1 LRLKNQDEGLSEQD
15 LSLLRQVA
23 GMCASEYGDVVHWA
37 MGLLSS
43 YTTELPESL
52 DNCDDLQVEGRTRS
66 VTNMPEISTEIY
78 PNPVSSQ
85 LTVVLNGA
93 ANGQIMISGITGGE
107 LLTLELYE
115 GNNEIDLKT
124 INNGVYLVK
133 VLSEDFEKTE
143 KVIVIK

>member
-1 LRLKNQDEGLSEQD
+1 
-15 LSLLRQVA
+15 
-23 GMCASEYGDVVHWA
+23 
-37 MGLLSS
+37 
-43 YTTELPESL
+43 
-52 DNCDDLQVEGRTRS
+52 
-66 VTNMPEISTEIY
+66 MPEISTEVY

-85 LTVVLNGA
+85 LLTVVLNGA
-93 ANGQIMISGITGGE
+93 ANGQITISGITGGE